1 MCGSGQMEKMKYDQQ
16 DNRIVLHDC
25 LEEIYIHVR
34 SKTTGVNGLGKTI

>member
-1 MCGSGQMEKMKYDQQ
+1 MCEWADGEDEVDQQ

-34 SKTTGVNGLGKTI
+34 SKTTGVKGLGKTI